1 MKICLLVHGAEAFYS
16 GEVAK
21 VAEKLKNLGD
31 IKIFVTGAIS
41 RTAAIDEKINLEFWK
56 GLPST
61 LLKSNE
67 KDFDVFILLTY
78 SKSAVSGYTYAKTVL
93 ERSKIK
99 KPVLQLEISN
109 KTAKIWN
116 SKNFDFKDVLEL
128 LRFELVDPD
137 IEVKN
142 FWKEGSREY
151 RRVLAI
157 EKGEL
162 LLIDGLVVGRA
173 KDEDVVIVAENGKI
187 VEIRGLELKRH
198 GIEKLMKKHEKIDL
212 EKIKV
217 CSLRRFELKSVE
229 AVKKKGF
236 GVAFIDHSGYEVYD
250 FAENCEGIVCV
261 GDDTTFITSEI
272 LFRFGKPVLGIV
284 DGDLDIV
291 INKKNVHPISEIFI
305 TKHDD
310 LAGEI
315 VFKRVFCERNYVQQ
329 NFEEIRYKIMEL
341 LKSSGLLIQRRKLSE
356 I

>member
-16 GEVAK
+16 GEV
-21 VAEKLKNLGD
+21 VRIAEKLKNLGD
-31 IKIFVTGAIS
+31 IKIFVAGAIS
-41 RTAAIDEKINLEFWK
+41 RTAAIDEKIKIEFWK

-61 LLKSNE
+61 LLKSSE
-67 KDFDVFILLTY
+67 GEFDVFVLVTH
-78 SKSAVSGYTYAKTVL
+78 SKSALSGYVYAKTIL
-93 ERSKIK
+93 ERSKIE

-109 KTAKIWN
+109 KTATIWN
-116 SKNFDFKDVLEL
+116 SKNFDFREVLEL
-128 LRFELVDPD
+128 LRFETVDPNID
-137 IEVKN
+137 VKN
-142 FWKEGSREY
+142 FWREGCREY

-162 LLIDGLVVGRA
+162 LLIDGLVVGRV
-173 KDEDVVIVAENGKI
+173 KGDDVLIVVENGRI

-212 EKIKV
+212 ERIKV
-217 CSLRRFELKSVE
+217 CSLRSFELKSVE
-229 AVKKKGF
+229 AAKANGF

-284 DGDLDIV
+284 DGDRDIIV
-291 INKKNVHPISEIFI
+291 NKKNVHPLSEVFV

-329 NFEEIRYKIMEL
+329 SFEEIRDRIVEL